1 MNKTYGLAV
10 VLITAAAM
18 LLSAA
23 GEQDSEMAADS
34 DGGPQYGGTLTAVSA
49 AFVIGPESP
58 DPADGQGHST
68 LFLSLIQER
77 PRIGDH
83 EKYGPKGTGEYP
95 FTLVGPMPDKYAR
108 GLLLESWDITPEQF
122 TWHLRKGV
130 MWAAD
135 NVDYMENREMVAE
148 DVVARP

>member
-34 DGGPQYGGTLTAVSA
+34 DGGPQYGGTLTAVGG
-49 AFVIGPESP
+49 AFGFGPESP
-58 DPADGQGHST
+58 DPADNQGHTT
-68 LFLSLIQER
+68 LFLALIQER

-83 EKYGPKGTGEYP
+83 ERVRSQGHRRVSLYPGRPAARQVRPRAAAGE
-95 FTLVGPMPDKYAR
+95 LGSHA
-108 GLLLESWDITPEQF
+108 
-122 TWHLRKGV
+122 
-130 MWAAD
+130 
-135 NVDYMENREMVAE
+135 
-148 DVVARP
+148 